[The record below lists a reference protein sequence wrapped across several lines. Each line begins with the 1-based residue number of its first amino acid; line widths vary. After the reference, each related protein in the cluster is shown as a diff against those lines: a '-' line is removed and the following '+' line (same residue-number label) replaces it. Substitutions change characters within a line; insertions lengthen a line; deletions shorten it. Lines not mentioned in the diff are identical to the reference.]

1 MCAQS
6 LSRVRLFAIPWTV
19 ACQAP
24 PSRGISRQ
32 ESWSGLPFPP
42 PGDLPD
48 PGFLFSQSNRNTPLF
63 GYFKKKLVRY
73 KSSGEQRVLLR
84 HVIVHIG
91 HVRAVSYLVRFSLD
105 TSLIVVN
112 IIYLPSEIYNLS
124 LSHIALLSPFR

>member
-1 MCAQS
+1 MGCHFLLQ
-6 LSRVRLFAIPWTV
+6 
-19 ACQAP
+19 
-24 PSRGISRQ
+24 GI
-32 ESWSGLPFPP
+32 
-42 PGDLPD
+42 
-48 PGFLFSQSNRNTPLF
+48 FLTLDF
-63 GYFKKKLVRY
+63 YFLKATEIHHCLVILKKKLVRY

-91 HVRAVSYLVRFSLD
+91 HVRAVSYLVRFSLE